1 MDIDQFCVDTSN
13 KYNTEIIPIENKTKK
28 TNKTILEH
36 ARLSVVS
43 YLRKN
48 MIKCEI

>member
-28 TNKTILEH
+28 TTLEH

-48 MIKCEI
+48 MIKCQS